1 MAGRPRLGM
10 LAGDRR
16 FSGKVCGTEVE
27 DDALEAGGG
36 EGEDTDKA
44 GGSGC
49 IGRMS
54 DRDSVGEIYERI
66 DGFGIPGGEQN
77 PAGETVGT

>member
-1 MAGRPRLGM
+1 MGKGRCIAHRPRLGI

-16 FSGKVCGTEVE
+16 FRGKVCGTEVE
-27 DDALEAGGG
+27 DDALDVGGG
-36 EGEDTDKA
+36 GKDNTDEA

-54 DRDSVGEIYERI
+54 DRDSVGEI
-66 DGFGIPGGEQN
+66 
-77 PAGETVGT
+77 